1 MYNTQNTVDHYILIA
16 TVNSRYASDIVHN
29 IQTNT
34 LHLFCSYLFRRL
46 LQQDTSSYLTALS
59 VQRSEFYR

>member
-34 LHLFCSYLFRRL
+34 STSVLFLPVS
-46 LQQDTSSYLTALS
+46 TSSTARYVVVPNS
-59 VQRSEFYR
+59 SICPEK